1 MMRPNL
7 FLLSQGRLDAETRT
21 RTIKEMI
28 DAAALNRFRRGE
40 MPVPLQRIL
49 VVAGSRA
56 GPDVKVLLHALDRY
70 PRLAD
75 LHLLDTRAGSAEELA
90 RRVAGMD
97 LLLVMPGD
105 IKGVEAIHAAMSA
118 GIPVLLPD
126 AAIPTDL
133 DFVQDGINGFRY
145 RADDPDSL
153 ALCLLAL
160 GSLSS
165 RMVQAIVAR
174 AYQTLAQRLSP
185 AIIDMGPTRA
195 GDAT

>member
-7 FLLSQGRLDAETRT
+7 FLLCHGWLDAETRV
-21 RTIKEMI
+21 RIIEEMI
-28 DAAALNRFRRGE
+28 AAATLNRARRGE
-40 MPVPLQRIL
+40 TPVPLQRIL
-49 VVAGSRA
+49 VVAGSQA
-56 GPDVKVLLHALDRY
+56 GPDVKALLHALDRY

-75 LHLLDTRAGSAEELA
+75 LHLLETRAGPADELA

-118 GIPVLLPD
+118 GVPVLLPD
-126 AAIPTDL
+126 AATPADL

-145 RADDPDSL
+145 RAGDPDSL
-153 ALCLLAL
+153 ALSLLAL
-160 GSLSS
+160 GSFSR
-165 RMVQAIVAR
+165 RMVQTIVVR
-174 AYQTLAQRLSP
+174 AYQTLVERLPP
-185 AIIDMGPTRA
+185 AIINLGPARA

>member
-7 FLLSQGRLDAETRT
+7 FLLSQGRLDAETRA
-21 RTIKEMI
+21 RTIEEMI

-49 VVAGSRA
+49 VVAGSQA
-56 GPDVKVLLHALDRY
+56 GPDVKALLHALDRY

-75 LHLLDTRAGSAEELA
+75 LHLLETRAGPADELA

-118 GIPVLLPD
+118 GVPVLLPD
-126 AAIPTDL
+126 AATPADL

-145 RADDPDSL
+145 RAGDPDSL
-153 ALCLLAL
+153 ALSLLAL
-160 GSLSS
+160 GSFSR
-165 RMVQAIVAR
+165 RMVQTIVVR
-174 AYQTLAQRLSP
+174 AYQTLVERLPP
-185 AIIDMGPTRA
+185 AIINLGPARA